1 MTTDLSD
8 PTVAVPTMLA
18 IAGISPSPAEVEK
31 MIVDYPFIRMSAAA
45 LYSVPEAR
53 YEVPALIFDP
63 VPTFHDW
70 S

>member
-8 PTVAVPTMLA
+8 AATAVPTMLA
-18 IAGISPSPAEVEK
+18 VAGISPSPEEVEK
-31 MIVDYPFIRMSAAA
+31 MIAEYPFIQMSVAA

-63 VPTFHDW
+63 VPTFVDW

>member
-1 MTTDLSD
+1 MTTDLAD
-8 PTVAVPTMLA
+8 ATVAVPTLLA
-18 IAGISPSPAEVEK
+18 IAGISPSPEEVEK
-31 MIVDYPFIRMSAAA
+31 MIADYPFIRGSAAA

-63 VPTFHDW
+63 VPSFADW